1 MDKNNVIDDAE
12 WTEVT
17 PEPNAEQ
24 NTQEEKTEPEDKFDP
39 DWAAKSKKGIK
50 AGAKQISE
58 AIEYAVKEGKND
70 PKIKQFGEKIKSAL
84 DQIGEDISNFFD

>member
-12 WTEVT
+12 WTELS
-17 PEPNAEQ
+17 PEPNGEQ
-24 NTQEEKTEPEDKFDP
+24 EVQYEKAEPEDKFDP
-39 DWAAKSKKGIK
+39 DWAEKSKKEIK
-50 AGAKQISE
+50 AGVQQISE
-58 AIEYAVKEGKND
+58 AVKYAVKEGKND